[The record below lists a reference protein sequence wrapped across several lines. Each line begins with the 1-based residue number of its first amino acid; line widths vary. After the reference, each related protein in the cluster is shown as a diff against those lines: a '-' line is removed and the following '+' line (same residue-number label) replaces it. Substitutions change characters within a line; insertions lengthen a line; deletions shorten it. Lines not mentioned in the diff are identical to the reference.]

1 MKLEMIEEGTEAQ
14 RGGVAVGGNGAA
26 RGKNTASF
34 LFLELPCDG
43 DMLYMCL
50 QVDLYLQKDRLIS
63 AKR

>member
-50 QVDLYLQKDRLIS
+50 QIDLYL
-63 AKR
+63 